1 MLVISGLT
9 KKLNLT
15 QAITLRNKIT
25 LLPNFPQV
33 QLLGSDGKEGIPL
46 CIKAESLNDKHLDYL
61 QQFAEENHL
70 SISFEQGYCKLVNL

>member
-1 MLVISGLT
+1 
-9 KKLNLT
+9 
-15 QAITLRNKIT
+15 
-25 LLPNFPQV
+25 V